1 MDSNLAAYAAYE
13 AEKRRQAEQ
22 QQQNQPNLI
31 DALGKLALGTGA
43 AVASYYGIRGLT
55 QRLKTAD
62 PFSVGSYA
70 PKPSQVPVDE
80 AAVRRAAGA
89 VPTEVARQQ
98 RGIELTRLAR
108 AERPQGVRQ
117 GNLKDLIES
126 VNVQDLGPAYVPVNP
141 ERAKIDLS
149 FINNVLIPMEQ
160 KRLPSATD
168 FLQQRLTG
176 QKTDLPVART
186 PGTFREFS
194 QEASL
199 PGITAANKLAEDADL
214 LREVERQNL
223 ENLSEARS
231 FQSKA
236 QAEYRRLLSATVQE
250 EVFDVLKKEANTVQA
265 AAQSDFGP
273 QKFIQDAGYVEADSL
288 VDQHRSN
295 LIGQVDHFANA
306 ANSAEDQATGRVKR
320 ALQRNEDENLA
331 AVEMAEDAV
340 DTQIAR
346 AAQSDPTVA
355 SVSEIDAAINQVADG
370 LPDGRPVDQAEGVVV
385 SAGAFAQ
392 KQMMQTRMNQL
403 RSELS
408 QQGYRGLALEK
419 ELASRTNIKQA
430 SELYASTG
438 DPSVLS
444 LASTTP
450 SLPLSVKPKTN
461 LQLGQS
467 KASIIDED
475 VPTSAFYESF
485 KQRDI
490 ESGSLVNADI
500 YYTNKISNLS
510 AKLEG
515 APPII
520 DNPDYVNFI
529 EQTNMAMAAMRKGD
543 PTAATIFNRNK
554 ALLTE
559 GKAPSPTIVNPEHQ
573 SLQNQLTYAE
583 QARAGIREKQGALQ
597 LQGERFPT
605 LQKVVS
611 TGEGGRLFGEID
623 PATGEIIPESLEI
636 RGGRFSLPGGTVSST
651 ATGRAI
657 RGRVGAEGT
666 VAGPTPG
673 IFEPAAVVTE
683 STFKPETARYRGETG
698 RGTYEAADAG
708 KGLEYEAQ
716 PVRWDP
722 NIHAPEQRTPEGF
735 VYSEEALVKPSQPLG
750 VERNIGLKK
759 APMSVAKPSVEL
771 SQEILTSRDP
781 QALLRSKMA
790 ELGVSAIGEFSPYPR
805 RSSTPATGKR
815 ATPAQQAFSR
825 YARFVDNP
833 NLLD

>member
-89 VPTEVARQQ
+89 VPADVVRQQ
-98 RGIELTRLAR
+98 RGIELTRQAR
-108 AERPQGVRQ
+108 AERLQGVRQ
-117 GNLKDLIES
+117 GN
-126 VNVQDLGPAYVPVNP
+126 
-141 ERAKIDLS
+141 
-149 FINNVLIPMEQ
+149 
-160 KRLPSATD
+160 
-168 FLQQRLTG
+168 LTG

-186 PGTFREFS
+186 PGTFQQFS
-194 QEASL
+194 REAS
-199 PGITAANKLAEDADL
+199 GVAAAERLAQDPEL
-214 LREVERQNL
+214 LSLVKQQAAEE
-223 ENLSEARS
+223 LSEARS
-231 FQSKA
+231 YQAKA
-236 QAEYRRLLSATVQE
+236 QNEYRRLLSAEAEKVIDA
-250 EVFDVLKKEANTVQA
+250 VRKETNTVQA

-288 VDQHRSN
+288 VDQHRSG

-825 YARFVDNP
+825 YARFVGNP

>member
-31 DALGKLALGTGA
+31 DVLGKLALGTGA
-43 AVASYYGIRGLT
+43 AVASYYGIQGLM
-55 QRLKTAD
+55 QRSKIAD
-62 PFSVGSYA
+62 PFSIGSYA
-70 PKPSQVPVDE
+70 PKPSQAPVNQ
-80 AAVRRAAGA
+80 AAVRRAAGT
-89 VPTEVARQQ
+89 VPADVKRQQ
-98 RGIELTRLAR
+98 DGIELTRQAR
-108 AERPQGVRQ
+108 AER
-117 GNLKDLIES
+117 
-126 VNVQDLGPAYVPVNP
+126 
-141 ERAKIDLS
+141 
-149 FINNVLIPMEQ
+149 
-160 KRLPSATD
+160 
-168 FLQQRLTG
+168 LQVDLTG
-176 QKTDLPVART
+176 QKTDLPLART
-186 PGTFREFS
+186 PGTFQQFS
-194 QEASL
+194 REAS
-199 PGITAANKLAEDADL
+199 GITGADFLQQRLRGQATELPTSYYQRTPGTFAEFNREASGVAAAERLAQDPEL
-214 LREVERQNL
+214 LSLVKEQAAE
-223 ENLSEARS
+223 ELSEARS
-231 FQSKA
+231 YQAKA
-236 QAEYRRLLSATVQE
+236 QNEYRRLLSATAQE
-250 EVFDVLKKEANTVQA
+250 EVLDVLKKEANTVQA

-273 QKFIQDAGYVEADSL
+273 LKFIQDAGYIEADSL
-288 VDQHRSN
+288 VDQHRSG

-320 ALQRNEDENLA
+320 AFQRNEDQNLA
-331 AVEMAEDAV
+331 AIEIAEDNV
-340 DTQIAR
+340 DAQIAS
-346 AAQSDPTVA
+346 AAKNDPAVA
-355 SVSEIDAAINQVADG
+355 SVTELDAAINQVADG

-825 YARFVDNP
+825 YARFVGNP

>member
-1 MDSNLAAYAAYE
+1 MDSNLAAYGV
-13 AEKRRQAEQ
+13 
-22 QQQNQPNLI
+22 QNQGNQQEQYGLLDVLGKI
-31 DALGKLALGTGA
+31 ALGAGAL
-43 AVASYYGIRGLT
+43 
-55 QRLKTAD
+55 
-62 PFSVGSYA
+62 
-70 PKPSQVPVDE
+70 
-80 AAVRRAAGA
+80 AAGA
-89 VPTEVARQQ
+89 YGARRLAQGLKTGATVDLSSFNPKNVRRVAAEYLAPKEVVAPSRTVPTTAVQRQQ
-98 RGIELTRLAR
+98 EAIEFTRKAR

-117 GNLKDLIES
+117 GNLTEL
-126 VNVQDLGPAYVPVNP
+126 A
-141 ERAKIDLS
+141 A
-149 FINNVLIPMEQ
+149 
-160 KRLPSATD
+160 A
-168 FLQQRLTG
+168 QR
-176 QKTDLPVART
+176 
-186 PGTFREFS
+186 
-194 QEASL
+194 
-199 PGITAANKLAEDADL
+199 LAEDPELIRLVKQQEA
-214 LREVERQNL
+214 

-236 QAEYRRLLSATVQE
+236 QAEYRNLLSAKA
-250 EVFDVLKKEANTVQA
+250 DEALASIRGEGTTSAA
-265 AAQSDFGP
+265 AAQGDFAL
-273 QKFIQDAGYVEADSL
+273 QYLKTAGYQDDVTM
-288 VDQHRSN
+288 VDQHTGN
-295 LIGQVDHFANA
+295 LVAQIDHFANA
-306 ANSAEDQATGRVKR
+306 SNSAEDQITGRVKA
-320 ALQRNEDENLA
+320 ALSRNEDVNLG
-331 AVEMAEDAV
+331 AVEIAEDQIDA
-340 DTQIAR
+340 QIAR
-346 AAQSDPTVA
+346 AAQSDPTAA
-355 SVSEIDAAINQVADG
+355 SVTELDAAINQVADG

-825 YARFVDNP
+825 YARFVGNP

>member
-346 AAQSDPTVA
+346 AAQSDSTVA
-355 SVSEIDAAINQVADG
+355 SVTELDAAINQVADG
-370 LPDGRPVDQAEGVVV
+370 LPDGRPVDQAEAVATQPKYVFRERVFEKPGASLQEQAAKTQRYRTATPVSIISARSGGREARVGEMGRPGRFTVLPPGTTTEGMVFTGPSTPTLNADEIAAKLSEMQVSKEAQIQNAMARGLSEARAKRNVQMTESQRAALESSLPSYSSEDVLSRAQVKSYGDINEAERFLEEATSRSGQLRALEEGGFLTEQQDPGTIRTEPQQVRRGTMIKPASKTSYRGVTGRPGVGIYGEQAPGRPGTPGFG
-385 SAGAFAQ
+385 AGAV
-392 KQMMQTRMNQL
+392 
-403 RSELS
+403 E
-408 QQGYRGLALEK
+408 
-419 ELASRTNIKQA
+419 ASKVIKTEGEERA
-430 SELYASTG
+430 I
-438 DPSVLS
+438 
-444 LASTTP
+444 TTP
-450 SLPLSVKPKTN
+450 RK
-461 LQLGQS
+461 
-467 KASIIDED
+467 
-475 VPTSAFYESF
+475 
-485 KQRDI
+485 
-490 ESGSLVNADI
+490 
-500 YYTNKISNLS
+500 
-510 AKLEG
+510 
-515 APPII
+515 
-520 DNPDYVNFI
+520 FI
-529 EQTNMAMAAMRKGD
+529 PGVD
-543 PTAATIFNRNK
+543 
-554 ALLTE
+554 
-559 GKAPSPTIVNPEHQ
+559 
-573 SLQNQLTYAE
+573 
-583 QARAGIREKQGALQ
+583 
-597 LQGERFPT
+597 
-605 LQKVVS
+605 
-611 TGEGGRLFGEID
+611 D
-623 PATGEIIPESLEI
+623 PAT
-636 RGGRFSLPGGTVSST
+636 
-651 ATGRAI
+651 
-657 RGRVGAEGT
+657 
-666 VAGPTPG
+666 
-673 IFEPAAVVTE
+673 
-683 STFKPETARYRGETG
+683 
-698 RGTYEAADAG
+698 
-708 KGLEYEAQ
+708 Q
-716 PVRWDP
+716 
-722 NIHAPEQRTPEGF
+722 TPEGF
-735 VYSEEALVKPSQPLG
+735 VYTEEAMTQPTQARGGYRRYGTQTPTRSEAAQEAFDVSRQLRLLQQSGRPEDAQAFLDKIMQERGISALGQSQPL
-750 VERNIGLKK
+750 RQQMN
-759 APMSVAKPSVEL
+759 
-771 SQEILTSRDP
+771 R
-781 QALLRSKMA
+781 
-790 ELGVSAIGEFSPYPR
+790 
-805 RSSTPATGKR
+805 GKF
-815 ATPAQQAFSR
+815 Q
-825 YARFVDNP
+825 V
-833 NLLD
+833 